1 MKKLMFAA
9 VMALA
14 ITGTVGVA
22 KADQFVDLCVKSDQT
37 PGAEKAT
44 VEKTCACAV
53 GKVSAADRP
62 QALAAMKAM
71 ADAIASGKPEDMAN
85 AMANNAKGM
94 EVMMTAEAM
103 CM

>member
-1 MKKLMFAA
+1 MKTFMFAA
-9 VMALA
+9 VVALA
-14 ITGTVGVA
+14 ITAAFGVA
-22 KADQFVDLCVKSDQT
+22 KADEFVDLCVKSDQT

-44 VEKTCACAV
+44 VEKACACAA
-53 GKVSAADRP
+53 GKVSVADRP

-85 AMANNAKGM
+85 ATANNAKGM
-94 EVMMTAEAM
+94 EIMMTAELT